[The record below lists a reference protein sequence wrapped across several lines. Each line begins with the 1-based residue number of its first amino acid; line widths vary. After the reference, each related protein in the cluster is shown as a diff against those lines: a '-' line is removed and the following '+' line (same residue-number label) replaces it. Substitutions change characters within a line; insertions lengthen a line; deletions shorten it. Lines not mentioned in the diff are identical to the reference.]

1 MTFRKKCCIIKIY
14 VAIYNLE
21 VKVKVYIYS
30 ESQNA
35 IEKSGVGRAIYHQ
48 RQAVSACGWELVD
61 SFEDADVVHI
71 NTVLPRSYFLAR
83 KLRKR
88 GIPLVYHAHSTQEDF
103 RNSYIGSN
111 LVAKI
116 FKWWIKKCYTKGD
129 VIITPT
135 PYSKGLLEGYGIKKE
150 IFAISNGI
158 DLDEYARNESAGAE
172 FRKKYGF
179 SDSDKVVMSA
189 GLLIK
194 RKGVCDFAELARR
207 LPQYKFI
214 WFGDANLKFVGKEI
228 RNTVKNPPTNLI
240 FAGYVDKKSLQAALS
255 GSNLFLFP
263 SYEETEGIVV
273 LEALASNIP
282 TLLRNIP
289 VYDGW
294 ICAPAGTENNS
305 YFADGIDEFEHL
317 TLDILENRVPSLIE
331 NGYEVVRKRSL
342 SETGKQLAAA
352 YERAISICRE
362 HKEKK
367 NVKL

>member
-1 MTFRKKCCIIKIY
+1 M
-14 VAIYNLE
+14 
-21 VKVKVYIYS
+21 KVYIYS

-48 RQAVSACGWELVD
+48 KQAVSACGWELAD
-61 SFEDADVVHI
+61 SPKDADVVHI
-71 NTVLPRSYFLAR
+71 NTVLPRSYFLAK
-83 KLRKR
+83 KLRKA
-88 GIPLVYHAHSTQEDF
+88 GVPLVYHAHSTKEDF
-103 RNSYIGSN
+103 RDSYIGSN
-111 LVAKI
+111 LAAGL
-116 FKWWIKKCYTKGD
+116 FKRWIISCYSKGD

-135 PYSKGLLEGYGIKKE
+135 PYSKSLLEGYGIKNE

-158 DLDEYARNESAGAE
+158 NLDEYARNESTGAE

-214 WFGDANLKFVGKEI
+214 WFGDANLRFVGKEI
-228 RNTVKNPPTNLI
+228 RGIVENPPPNLI
-240 FAGYVDKKSLQAALS
+240 FAGYVDKKSLQAAFS

-273 LEALASNIP
+273 LEALASKIP

-305 YFADGIDEFEHL
+305 YFADGIDEFERL
-317 TLDILENRVPSLIE
+317 TADILENRVPSLVE
-331 NGYEVVRKRSL
+331 NGYEVVRKRSF
-342 SETGKQLAAA
+342 SETGKQLVAA
-352 YERAISICRE
+352 YERAVQICERR
-362 HKEKK
+362 KESQS
-367 NVKL
+367 VKL